1 MEIWVGVI
9 VFNAIFN
16 NISAISLLSVSLVEE
31 AVSRIEYNNVTEILL
46 KVALNNITLTLY
58 LNS

>member
-9 VFNAIFN
+9 VFNATFN
-16 NISAISLLSVSLVEE
+16 NISAISWLSVSLVEE
-31 AVSRIEYNNVTEILL
+31 ALSRIEYSNVTAILL